1 MSLIHQSVSQKELEL
16 NKILFTVILLK
27 NKLNF
32 DIFPIF
38 QFSRMW
44 RIQFL
49 AYKSKTEGLGAQ
61 SCITS
66 IYKLDYCGHFKPK
79 FKSLRPSE
87 AEIEITPCRENA
99 QKRAWP
105 FWRVRLQMKLRHHLG
120 DILGASN
127 STYLKR
133 N

>member
-38 QFSRMW
+38 QFSRLW

-66 IYKLDYCGHFKPK
+66 INKLDYCSHFKPK

-87 AEIEITPCRENA
+87 AEIEITPCRENT